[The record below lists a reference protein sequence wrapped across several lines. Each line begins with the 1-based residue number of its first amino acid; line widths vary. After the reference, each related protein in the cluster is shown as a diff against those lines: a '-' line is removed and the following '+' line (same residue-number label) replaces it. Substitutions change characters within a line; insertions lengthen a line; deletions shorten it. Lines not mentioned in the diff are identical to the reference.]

1 MSTAIAPQRVNQPAP
16 RPSAPPPGP
25 AASGSV
31 ALDPFRV
38 LRQYYPWLTLS
49 GIVGCAMGV
58 GLYIVL
64 LLLVPQYTASATFQ
78 MYPAIEN
85 AADPVNQTQ
94 GGAGGGELDR
104 YMQTQVLVM
113 KSDFVLK
120 KALDER
126 NIKEKTKWIE
136 QFKVNGIIDPQES
149 LKKLRK
155 IVSARVIPETSVVR
169 LAVTT
174 GRADDAQ
181 IIAKAIQE
189 VYLSDVNN
197 DTTRDTQKLREQFER
212 KVKELKTDVAA
223 LDAQMENMVSNESL
237 PAVNQKDTA
246 LYAKAV
252 ALQTQ
257 LVSIREELSRA
268 RDQLKQYEEMK
279 NSPGGTQY
287 PEAVRQAAEQRGVV
301 QQMDAQIAFATAELV
316 GLKREYGDN
325 HPSVV
330 RSQNRIDALLEERRT
345 RLEKEMA
352 DTFSAAIEGLRNGVG
367 NFEASE
373 KDLIAQGEE
382 VNKKL
387 TEITSLLKRY
397 SDLEVDRGQK
407 MEQIKTFESEASN
420 LSLIIDRGGRARK
433 LQDVEKPDQV
443 SFPLLIP
450 TVALSMLL
458 MLGLAG
464 GVIVL
469 KELREQRIRSPQ
481 DVALIPRTRVLGIV
495 PEIGMDPTN
504 PQRIETASLD
514 RPDGAIAESIRQIRT
529 GILKTCHEKQYKTLL
544 VASGMP
550 GSGGTS
556 IVCNLAVNAAAIDL
570 NVLVIDANVR
580 RPAIHSIFGVQ
591 AGPGLAEALAG
602 TCSLEAA
609 VQQSSVAGL
618 HIMPAGTDRGRAY
631 ERFTTTAMNDLVQK
645 AREKYDLVII
655 DAPPAV
661 VSGDALALAGKCD
674 AAVLVVR
681 AYSEKRGLLARLRHQ
696 FDDVRAEFLGVVVN
710 AVRPSAG
717 GYFKGNFLAS
727 SRYLSAADEPASKA
741 AAAAPEAPEST
752 ES

>member
-1 MSTAIAPQRVNQPAP
+1 MSTAIATQRANPPMP
-16 RPSAPPPGP
+16 RPSAPPP
-25 AASGSV
+25 AASMNAV
-31 ALDPFRV
+31 LDPFRV
-38 LRQYYPWLTLS
+38 LRQYYPWLTLA
-49 GIVGCAMGV
+49 GIVGGAMGV

-64 LLLVPQYTASATFQ
+64 LILTPKYTAAATFQ
-78 MYPAIEN
+78 IHPAIEN

-94 GGAGGGELDR
+94 SGAGGGELDR
-104 YMQTQVLVM
+104 YMATQVLVM
-113 KSDFVLK
+113 KSDPILK
-120 KALDER
+120 KALDEP
-126 NIKEKTKWIE
+126 NVKNKTKWIE
-136 QFKVNGIIDPQES
+136 QFKVNGAVDPAES

-174 GRADDAQ
+174 SSADDAQ
-181 IIAKAIQE
+181 IIAKAIRD
-189 VYLSDVNN
+189 VFLSDNTN
-197 DTTRDTQKLREQFER
+197 MTSRDTQKLLEQFER
-212 KVKELKTDVAA
+212 KVKSLKTDVEA
-223 LDAQMENMVSNESL
+223 LDAQMENLVNNESL

-246 LYAKAV
+246 MYAKAV

-257 LVSIREELSRA
+257 LVALDGELSRA
-268 RDQLKQYEEMK
+268 KDQLKQYEEML

-301 QQMDAQIAFATAELV
+301 QQMDAQIGFAAADLT
-316 GLKREYGDN
+316 GLRREYGDN
-325 HPSVV
+325 HPTVM
-330 RSQNRIDALLEERRT
+330 RAQNRIDAMLEERRR

-352 DTFSAAIEGLRNGVG
+352 DTFKAALEGLRNGVA
-367 NFEASE
+367 NFEAS
-373 KDLIAQGEE
+373 KRDIIAQSEE

-387 TEITSLLKRY
+387 SEITSLLKRY
-397 SDLEVDRGQK
+397 EDLAIDRALK
-407 MEQIKTFESEASN
+407 MEQVKELEGQVAN
-420 LSLIIDRGGRARK
+420 LGLIVERGGRVRP

-450 TVALSMLL
+450 TVALSMILV
-458 MLGLAG
+458 LGLAS

-481 DVALIPRTRVLGIV
+481 DIALIPRTRVLGIV

-556 IVCNLAVNAAAIDL
+556 LVCNLAVNAAAIDL
-570 NVLVIDANVR
+570 NVLIIDANVR
-580 RPAIHSIFGVQ
+580 RPAIHTIFGVQ
-591 AGPGLAEALAG
+591 GGPGLAEALSGAS
-602 TCSLEAA
+602 SLEGA

-618 HIMPAGTDRGRAY
+618 HIMPAGNDRSRAY
-631 ERFTTTAMNDLVQK
+631 ERFTTQAMMELLVK
-645 AREKYDLVII
+645 AREKYDLVIV

-717 GYFKGNFLAS
+717 GYFKRNFEVS
-727 SRYLSAADEPASKA
+727 TRYLNAADEPTPKTANA
-741 AAAAPEAPEST
+741 EST

>member
-1 MSTAIAPQRVNQPAP
+1 MSTAIAPQRVNPPMP
-16 RPSAPPPGP
+16 RPPSAAP
-25 AASGSV
+25 AAPSAAA

-38 LRQYYPWLTLS
+38 LRQYYPWLTLA
-49 GIVGCAMGV
+49 GIVGGALGV
-58 GLYIVL
+58 GLYIL
-64 LLLVPQYTASATFQ
+64 LLLLTPRYTAQATFQ
-78 MYPAIEN
+78 ISPAIEN

-104 YMQTQVLVM
+104 YMATQVLVM
-113 KSDFVLK
+113 KSDPILK
-120 KALDER
+120 KALDEP
-126 NIKEKTKWIE
+126 NVKNKTKWIE
-136 QFKVNGIIDPQES
+136 QYKVNGAIDPAES

-155 IVSARVIPETSVVR
+155 IVSARVIPETAVIR

-174 GRADDAQ
+174 SKADDAQ
-181 IIAKAIQE
+181 IIAKAIRD
-189 VYLSDVNN
+189 VFLSDNN
-197 DTTRDTQKLREQFER
+197 NMTSRDTQKLLEQFTR

-223 LDAQMENMVSNESL
+223 LDASMENLIANEQL
-237 PAVNQKDTA
+237 PAVKQTDTA
-246 LYAKAV
+246 MYAKAI
-252 ALQTQ
+252 ALQQQ
-257 LVSIREELSRA
+257 LVSIDEELTRA
-268 RDQLKQYEEMK
+268 KDQLRQYEEML
-279 NSPGGTQY
+279 NNPGGTQY
-287 PEAVRQAAEQRGVV
+287 PEAVRQTAEKSGVI
-301 QQMDAQIAFATAELV
+301 QQMDAQIGFASADLT

-330 RSQNRIDALLEERRT
+330 RAQNRIDAMNEERRR

-352 DTFSAAIEGLRNGVG
+352 DTFKAAIEGLRNGVA
-367 NFEASE
+367 NFEASKKE
-373 KDLIAQGEE
+373 ILAQGEE

-387 TEITSLLKRY
+387 SEITSLLKRFQ
-397 SDLEVDRGQK
+397 DLEVDRGQK
-407 MEQIKTFESEASN
+407 MEQIKELEGEIGN
-420 LSLIIDRGGRARK
+420 LSLIVERGGRVRP

-443 SFPLLIP
+443 SFPLIIP
-450 TVALSMLL
+450 TIALSMVLV
-458 MLGLAG
+458 LGLAG

-481 DVALIPRTRVLGIV
+481 DIAMIPRTRVLGVV

-514 RPDGAIAESIRQIRT
+514 RPDGAIAESIRQVRT
-529 GILKTCHEKQYKTLL
+529 GVLKTCHEKGYKTLL

-570 NVLVIDANVR
+570 NVLIIDANVR

-591 AGPGLAEALAG
+591 GGPGLAEALAG
-602 TCSLEAA
+602 A
-609 VQQSSVAGL
+609 VAFESTVQSSSVAGL
-618 HIMPAGTDRGRAY
+618 HIMPAGIDRGRSY
-631 ERFTTTAMNDLVQK
+631 ERFTTQAMADLMAK
-645 AREKYDLVII
+645 AREKYDLVIV

-674 AAVLVVR
+674 AAMLVVR

-717 GYFKGNFLAS
+717 GYFKRNFEAS
-727 SRYLSAADEPASKA
+727 SRYLSAAEEPATKPA
-741 AAAAPEAPEST
+741 AAEST